1 MKERGAEV
9 NATGIATCYSEPVT
23 KPLPP
28 EFPEDL
34 GRFHLPPEPAPA
46 SPTAAPPSAVWP
58 YAPPAAALVPS
69 PAQLISYASFG
80 ARLFALVV
88 DLIFLFTAFF
98 VVVFVALATIGEE
111 TLDQIW
117 YLLFYGLGWI
127 YFAGFESSA
136 WRGTPGK
143 RMLSLR
149 VTDLHGQR
157 IGFVRATGR
166 YFGRCL
172 SMAILSIG
180 FLIMLGDDR
189 RQTLHD
195 KMAGCLVLKQR

>member
-1 MKERGAEV
+1 MA
-9 NATGIATCYSEPVT
+9 CYTNPVASMPST
-23 KPLPP
+23 V
-28 EFPEDL
+28 
-34 GRFHLPPEPAPA
+34 PPEPTPA

-58 YAPPAAALVPS
+58 YAPPAAALAPG

-80 ARLFALVV
+80 ARLIAQVV
-88 DLIFLFTAFF
+88 DLILLFAAFF
-98 VVVFVALATIGEE
+98 VVVVVALPTIGEE
-111 TLDQIW
+111 ALDQIW

-136 WRGTPGK
+136 RCGTPGK
-143 RMLSLR
+143 RMLGLR
-149 VTDLHGQR
+149 VTDLQGQR
-157 IGFVRATGR
+157 IGFGRATGR
-166 YFGRCL
+166 YFGRFL